1 MKKHIIL
8 PITLAALMMLG
19 GCNNSTTTPTP
30 TTPSTEPTST
40 EPGPSSVVAESVTI
54 TNKDVLTAEWHVGD
68 ATRKII
74 IVANPEIENINDCL
88 DNGSLTITSSN
99 AEIVSVTRLM
109 LTPKAVGK
117 ATITVNYGGQSDS
130 VEITVSGEQTAIE
143 KYGTVH
149 AGTAEDPFDNADAV
163 KAAPLAK
170 EASDTTKYYI
180 KGIVHSFYHTPGE
193 RTDGVVSWFIKDA
206 EGNKGFECYKILHED
221 GSFLTDDDIWIGAE
235 VIAKGALTV
244 YSGQAETDTGIFVE
258 NTGNGAAKP
267 EARKTIT
274 ATVAEAVAAGKA
286 LEDGASTWDYYKVT
300 GYVVIAEGTNVWIAD
315 EKGSTA
321 AKTDLLQLY
330 LQYFTGKVFDPENKE
345 TTVADGLTKNAKVE
359 VTMIIKNYHDQ
370 VENTIIEGDI
380 KILEA
385 GQEAP
390 VGPTEAPYAE
400 TPAVATDYIVG
411 LWQKGLSKQLL
422 LTGVKSG
429 YYLTTTEDK
438 QETSTFVVEAVEGGY
453 NLRVKGGVYL
463 NLRSTVSGSKT
474 NYNPY
479 LEDTETNTP
488 TVYTWN
494 AVAHTFVTV
503 CENGVTA
510 FLGTNNTYD
519 TVGGYDIANL
529 IENGAL
535 KAGTKYYPIHLY
547 AATDLNP
554 YEPEYTTSI
563 ASNRIYNAG
572 ACRGAQKD
580 TLYATDTVSGG
591 YLSTSLHIAEGA
603 KFIVEGVQG
612 GYNLRIKDGNYVNIV
627 ANSKGKA
634 SIASEE
640 AASTVWTW
648 NEVACTLVAP
658 FDGNDY
664 YIGSYASS
672 TYTTLS
678 VSKTSYLFDTA
689 TNTVKD
695 GQYPLHFYDVG
706 VYVNASQEILET
718 TTGFKGHLNEDSTVA
733 TFASTSA
740 TVTIEK
746 ADSSTAFRSQS
757 ENIRC
762 YAGTNLKINPNDGY
776 TLVFVVVTCES
787 ESYATTL
794 AGQTYKNGAVATAF
808 KNTVE
813 IAVGTDGAVAFDNA
827 SAQYRVVSFTFYY
840 SVNA

>member
-8 PITLAALMMLG
+8 PITLAAMMMLG
-19 GCNNSTTTPTP
+19 GCNNSTTTTTP

-68 ATRKII
+68 ATRKIVI
-74 IVANPEIENINDCL
+74 EANPEFENINDCL

-117 ATITVNYGGQSDS
+117 ATITVNYGGKSDS
-130 VEITVSGEQTAIE
+130 VEITVSGELTAIE

-193 RTDGVVSWFIKDA
+193 RTDGVVSWYIKDA

-235 VIAKGALTV
+235 VIAKGTLTV
-244 YSGQAETDTGIFVE
+244 YNGQAETDTGIFVE
-258 NTGNGAAKP
+258 NTGKGASKP

-300 GYVVIAEGTNVWIAD
+300 GYVAIAEGTNVWIAD

-321 AKTDLLQLY
+321 GKTDLLQLY
-330 LQYFTGKVFDPENKE
+330 LQYFTGKVLDPENNE
-345 TTVADGLTKNAKVE
+345 TTVEKGLTLNAKVE
-359 VTMIIKNYHDQ
+359 ATMIIKNYHEQ
-370 VENTIIEGDI
+370 VENAIIKGDI

-411 LWQKGLSKQLL
+411 LWQEGLSKQLL

-429 YYLTTTEDK
+429 NYLTTTEDK
-438 QETSTFVVEAVEGGY
+438 QETSTFVVEQVEGGY
-453 NLRVKGGVYL
+453 NLRVKEGVYL
-463 NLRSTVSGSKT
+463 NLRSKVSNEKT
-474 NYNPY
+474 YYNAY
-479 LEDTETNTP
+479 LEDTATKTP

-503 CENGVTA
+503 CEDGVTA
-510 FLGTNNTYD
+510 FLGTNYTNTN
-519 TVGGYDIANL
+519 VGGYDIANL
-529 IENGAL
+529 IKDGAL
-535 KAGTKYYPIHLY
+535 IAGAKYYPIHLY

-554 YEPEYTTSI
+554 YEPAYATSI
-563 ASNRIYNAG
+563 ASNRKYNAG
-572 ACRGAQKD
+572 VCRGTQKD
-580 TLYATDTVSGG
+580 TLYATGEVSGG

-603 KFIVEGVQG
+603 EFIFEEVEGG
-612 GYNLRIKDGNYVNIV
+612 FNLRVVDGNYINVVVDGDKYKAAAEATASSVWVWNQA
-627 ANSKGKA
+627 ANTLTTTA
-634 SIASEE
+634 SNG
-640 AASTVWTW
+640 T
-648 NEVACTLVAP
+648 EV
-658 FDGNDY
+658 
-664 YIGSYASS
+664 YIGSYSKS

-678 VSKTSYLFDTA
+678 VSETSYLFNKA

-695 GQYPLHFYDVG
+695 GQYPLHFYDAG
-706 VYVNASQEILET
+706 LNAPQETLET
-718 TTGFKGHLNEDSTVA
+718 TTGFSGHLNADSTVA
-733 TFASTSA
+733 TFTSTSA
-740 TVTIEK
+740 TVTVEK
-746 ADSSTAFRSQS
+746 GSGNNFRSNS

-762 YAGTNLKINPNDGY
+762 YKGTNLKIAPNEGY
-776 TLVFVVVTCES
+776 TLLLVIVTCENA
-787 ESYATTL
+787 SYATTL
-794 AGQTYKNGAVATAF
+794 AGQTFKNGSVATASDT
-808 KNTVE
+808 TVE
-813 IAVGTDGAVAFDNA
+813 ITIGTDGAVAFDKA
-827 SAQYRVVSFTFYY
+827 SEQYRVVSFTFYY

>member
-8 PITLAALMMLG
+8 PITLAAMMMLG
-19 GCNNSTTTPTP
+19 GCNNSTTTTTP

-68 ATRKII
+68 ATRKIVI
-74 IVANPEIENINDCL
+74 EANPEFENINDCL

-117 ATITVNYGGQSDS
+117 ATITVNYGGKSDS

-193 RTDGVVSWFIKDA
+193 RTDGVVSWYIKDA
-206 EGNKGFECYKILHED
+206 EGNKGFECYKILNED

-235 VIAKGALTV
+235 VIAKGTLTV
-244 YSGQAETDTGIFVE
+244 YNGQAETDTGIFVE
-258 NTGNGAAKP
+258 NTGKGAPKP

-300 GYVVIAEGTNVWIAD
+300 GYVAIAEGTNVWIAD

-321 AKTDLLQLY
+321 GKTDLLQLY
-330 LQYFTGKVFDPENKE
+330 LQYFTGKVLDPENNE
-345 TTVADGLTKNAKVE
+345 TTVANGLTKNAKVE

-400 TPAVATDYIVG
+400 TPVAATDYIVG
-411 LWQKGLSKQLL
+411 LWQEGLSKQLL

-429 YYLTTTEDK
+429 SYLTTTEDK
-438 QETSTFVVEAVEGGY
+438 QETSTFVVEEVEGGY
-453 NLRVKGGVYL
+453 NLRVKEGLYL
-463 NLRSTVSGSKT
+463 NLRSKVSNEKT
-474 NYNPY
+474 YYNAY
-479 LEDTETNTP
+479 LEDTATNTP

-510 FLGTNNTYD
+510 FLGTNTTYD

-547 AATDLNP
+547 AATDLDP
-554 YEPEYTTSI
+554 YEPEYVTEI
-563 ASNRIYNAG
+563 ASTRKYNAG
-572 ACRGAQKD
+572 VCRGVQKD
-580 TLYATDTVSGG
+580 TLYATGEVSGG

-603 KFIVEGVQG
+603 EFIFEEVEGG
-612 GYNLRIKDGNYVNIV
+612 FNLRVVDGNYINVVVDGDKYKAAAEATASSVWVWNQA
-627 ANSKGKA
+627 ANTLTTTA
-634 SIASEE
+634 SNG
-640 AASTVWTW
+640 TV
-648 NEVACTLVAP
+648 V
-658 FDGNDY
+658 
-664 YIGSYASS
+664 YIGSYSS
-672 TYTTLS
+672 SKYTTLS
-678 VSKTSYLFDTA
+678 VSELSYLIDAA

-695 GQYPLHFYDVG
+695 GQYPLHFYDAG
-706 VYVNASQEILET
+706 LYLDELNETLET

-746 ADSSTAFRSQS
+746 AGSSTAFRSQS

-827 SAQYRVVSFTFYY
+827 TAQYRVVSFTFYY

>member
-19 GCNNSTTTPTP
+19 GCNNSTTTPTTTP
-30 TTPSTEPTST
+30 TPSTEPTT

-54 TNKDVLTAEWHVGD
+54 TNKTDLQAEWHVGE
-68 ATRKII
+68 ATRKVII
-74 IVANPEIENINDCL
+74 TASPEIENINECL
-88 DNGSLTITSSN
+88 NNGSLTITSSN
-99 AEIVSVTRLM
+99 AEIVSVTRLL
-109 LTPKAVGK
+109 LTPKAAGK
-117 ATITVNYGGQSDS
+117 ATITVNYGGKSDS
-130 VEITVSGEQTAIE
+130 VEITVSVKLTAID

-149 AGTAEDPFDNADAV
+149 EGTAEDPFDNADAV

-170 EASDTTKYYI
+170 AASDTTKYYI
-180 KGIVHSFYHTPGE
+180 KGIVRSFYHIPGE
-193 RTDGVVSWFIKDA
+193 RTDGVVSWFIKDTK
-206 EGNKGFECYKILHED
+206 GDKGFECYKIKHED
-221 GSFLTDDDIWIGAE
+221 GSSLTDDDVWVGAE
-235 VIAKGALTV
+235 VIVKGVLTV
-244 YSGQAETDTGIFVE
+244 YKGQVETDTGIFVE
-258 NTGNGAAKP
+258 NTGKGAAKP

-286 LEDGASTWDYYKVT
+286 LEDGDSAWDYYKVT
-300 GYVVIAEGTNVWIAD
+300 GYVASVVDTNVWIAD

-321 AKTDLLQLY
+321 ANKDLLQLY
-330 LQYFTGKVFDPENKE
+330 LEYFSGKVFDPENKE
-345 TTVADGLTKNAKVE
+345 TTVAAGITKGAKVE
-359 VTMIIKNYHDQ
+359 VTLIIKNYHEQ
-370 VENTIIEGDI
+370 VENAIIKGDI

-411 LWQKGLSKQLL
+411 LWQEGLSKQLL

-429 YYLTTTEDK
+429 NYLTTTEDK
-438 QETSTFVVEAVEGGY
+438 QETSTFVVEQVEGGY
-453 NLRVKGGVYL
+453 NLRVKEGVYL
-463 NLRSTVSGSKT
+463 NLRSKVSNKKT
-474 NYNPY
+474 YYNAY
-479 LEDTETNTP
+479 LEDTATKTP

-503 CENGVTA
+503 CEDGVTA
-510 FLGTNNTYD
+510 FLGTNDTNTN
-519 TVGGYDIANL
+519 VGGHDIANL
-529 IENGAL
+529 IKDGAL
-535 KAGTKYYPIHLY
+535 IAGAKYYPIHLY

-554 YEPEYTTSI
+554 YEPAYATSI
-563 ASNRIYNAG
+563 ASNRKYNAG
-572 ACRGAQKD
+572 VCRGTQKD
-580 TLYATDTVSGG
+580 TLYATGEVSGG

-603 KFIVEGVQG
+603 EFIFEEVEGG
-612 GYNLRIKDGNYVNIV
+612 FNLRVVDGNYINVVVDGDKYKAAAEATASSVWVWNQA
-627 ANSKGKA
+627 ANTLTTTA
-634 SIASEE
+634 SNG
-640 AASTVWTW
+640 T
-648 NEVACTLVAP
+648 EV
-658 FDGNDY
+658 
-664 YIGSYASS
+664 YIGSYSKN

-678 VSKTSYLFDTA
+678 VSETSYLFNKA

-695 GQYPLHFYDVG
+695 GQYPLHFYDAG
-706 VYVNASQEILET
+706 VYLDEFHETLET

-746 ADSSTAFRSQS
+746 ADSSNAFRSQS